1 MVRGTQ
7 YLNGHPRRN
16 GALAGNGV
24 SGVMDAER
32 YRPSEMFDGNAPTTN
47 SGAPVDDTMNSL
59 TVNERGPVLLSD
71 FHLVEKLANFDRE
84 RIPERVVH
92 ARGVVARGEFVCTNP
107 IPEFTKAEPLS
118 TAGKVTPVA
127 VRFST
132 VVHSRHSP
140 ETLRDPRGFA
150 VKFYTQQGNWDL
162 VGNNLPVFFIRD
174 AMAFPDMVHAFKP
187 SPLTEQQEW
196 HRVLDFLSFHPECL
210 HMLTFL
216 LDDVGVPKNYTT
228 MNGAGVHTFVFIN
241 SAGKETYVKFHW
253 ISEQGEHSLEED
265 EEIARVQG
273 ENFSH
278 ATTHL
283 INSIGAG
290 HFPSWRLCVQTMNV
304 ADELKQSFGDPL
316 DPTKTWPESQ
326 FPLREVGR
334 MTLNRNLDNHFLE
347 GEQIAFSPGNIIPGI
362 QYSADKL
369 LQGRIFSYAD
379 TQRYRIGA
387 NYLQL
392 PINAVKC
399 PFMNRQYDGAMN
411 FMHRSSDVNYFPS
424 ASHVRKAG
432 ALGTSMSKSATEM
445 PLSGCPVQG
454 VAMRRTISRE
464 NNFQQ
469 AGERWR
475 AFDSARQQ
483 RFVMRVAGTLNAPR
497 VSKQLKARWIGYWKM
512 CDAQLGARV
521 EAMVNKSML

>member
-1 MVRGTQ
+1 MLREYSGTMS
-7 YLNGHPRRN
+7 NHTSSNRI
-16 GALAGNGV
+16 
-24 SGVMDAER
+24 GVMDTEK
-32 YRPSEMFDGNAPTTN
+32 YRPREMFDSTTPTTN

-59 TVNERGPVLLSD
+59 TVSERGPVLLSD

-92 ARGVVARGEFVCTNP
+92 ARGVTARGEFVCTNP
-107 IPEFTKAEPLS
+107 ISQFTIAEPFS
-118 TAGKVTPVA
+118 TQGKITPVA

-150 VKFYTQQGNWDL
+150 TKFYTQKGNFDL
-162 VGNNLPVFFIRD
+162 VGNNFPVFFIRD

-187 SPLTEQQEW
+187 SPVTEQQEW
-196 HRVLDFLSFHPECL
+196 HRVLDFLSFHPESL

-228 MNGAGVHTFVFIN
+228 MNGAGVHTFVLIN
-241 SAGKETYVKFHW
+241 EAGKETYVKFHW

-265 EEIARVQG
+265 AEIARVQG

-283 INSIGAG
+283 IESISAG
-290 HFPSWRLCVQTMNV
+290 QFPSWRLCVQTMDV
-304 ADELKQSFGDPL
+304 ADELTQQFGDPL

-334 MTLNRNLDNHFLE
+334 LTLNRNLDNHYLE

-392 PINAVKC
+392 PINAAKC

-411 FMHRSSDVNYFPS
+411 FMHRSSEVNYFPS
-424 ASHVRKAG
+424 AEHVRKSG
-432 ALGTSMSKSATEM
+432 GSGIGTSKGVKEM
-445 PLSGCPVQG
+445 PITGFPVRG
-454 VAMRRTISRE
+454 TAVRKSISHE

-475 AFDSARQQ
+475 SFDENRRQ
-483 RFVMRVAGTLNAPR
+483 RFVKRVAGTLNEPR
-497 VSKQLKARWIGYWKM
+497 VSKQLKAKWIGYWKQ
-512 CDAQLGARV
+512 CDRDLGSRIERLV
-521 EAMVNKSML
+521 STSML